1 MSKLIAI
8 FLVLLTSLGA
18 NAQVQMNGTVTFS
31 GTFTFMPNPSVGPAF
46 SHGTG
51 SYFGSVTVTITCP
64 GSQQATYT
72 LDGSQPTIAST
83 LYTAPLVFTSTT
95 TLSSVCSNL
104 QVHDTNTQ
112 TSVGNI
118 PVTGIGYKCVTP
130 NAQTFPSGQVCA
142 NGGGVS
148 GQPTNVTLG
157 FGTTQTIVE
166 TGPSAQVLIPYQGH
180 PCDTCTYFAEDKYVE
195 PTVGAGSIAENE
207 MDTYVYNGTY
217 NRNMQFGLQ
226 CDQHSGSNQW
236 QYDNVGGAGWQNTG
250 VHDSCPWPLGVYTH
264 VGWTTHIIIPDTSG
278 ANGKGMNYYD
288 DLIVNG
294 TTYHINK
301 SAPSSSTTFSAMV
314 ANQDQI
320 GSTASATTAG
330 RNIQKNTVAASI
342 GPPSAVAT
350 ATYTLLSGGAATPIL
365 IPNNYVVGNKA
376 LTAPSPVLAFGKQQA
391 STSSPAIPISISN
404 PSNAQYCTSFGI
416 GCGSGNVTV
425 TSMVVSGANASD
437 FAVTGSC
444 GLIASGSDCEPT
456 VTFTPTGASNESA
469 TLTVNYSGATTA
481 SQTMS
486 LTGTNASTVA
496 LSATASPTALSG
508 TTNYQVSTNITAAS
522 TNYTLAAAGVDV
534 NLNGHTLTYANASSP
549 SIGTLATYTVNGN
562 SSVSITTANMSVP
575 FTSGQKVAFSV
586 SAGPKFLNGAAYT
599 VQASPAPTAT
609 SFTVNYVLGSGSGS
623 ATGTV
628 SPSAQVNEFQTNGFN
643 AGLFV
648 RNGTLASGAS
658 GNSYAAGHPQSS
670 IIGYVGTDNM
680 ASGITIQN
688 TKFNYNIQFANAVED
703 NNGFLVFHDN
713 LINDSAVGTC
723 ASIGCRNQL
732 FATPVYQ
739 FNVSTRPSGSS
750 QYYNNFVNGGP
761 QGGLD
766 AAAPGTVVSYN
777 TINPGNVTGNNTNDF
792 AIYAWGTADQVFAN
806 AICTPLAANCNTRG
820 IQISGAQTPSIT
832 GVNVYNNIIGAYET
846 PTNAEYGGCQT
857 GGAYGL
863 QFDDNPIGP
872 NTAYNNY
879 VVASAKACSG
889 GALRITDSEY
899 LTNQSHN
906 NTFIASRLTGA
917 TACVRNPDNAPQPG
931 CANASEWDGPTAF
944 TSLSDTYTGDTCDVL
959 LDISGAS
966 GIVIQSPIFNKGS
979 NPSNFHTFCAENGT
993 VSQGGGPVTNFHV
1006 IDATFNTGTT
1016 STDTDFPVFNVG
1028 NQGDVSLYIDWTQTM
1043 TVKKASGPAAVGAV
1057 VTWTDTLANTYTC
1070 TTNASGICPVILN
1083 QYRNNNDTVA
1093 NQHENHN
1100 PYSLSI
1106 PLSGCTTFNQTAVTI
1121 SAASS
1126 RNITLSGC

>member
-1 MSKLIAI
+1 MNKIIAV
-8 FLVLLTSLGA
+8 FLVVLASLSA
-18 NAQVQMNGTVTFS
+18 SAQVQMSGTVSFS
-31 GTFTFMPNPSVGPAF
+31 GNFTFMPNPSTGPVF

-51 SYFGSVTVTITCP
+51 SYFGSLPVTITCP

-72 LDGSQPTIAST
+72 LDGTTPNIAST
-83 LYTAPLVFTSTT
+83 LYTAPLTISSTT
-95 TLSSVCSNL
+95 TLKSVCSNL
-104 QVHDTNTQ
+104 VAHNENTQ
-112 TSVGNI
+112 TAMGNI
-118 PVTGIGYKCVTP
+118 GGTGIGYKCNTP
-130 NAQTFPSGQVCA
+130 SNQTYGSLTCTA
-142 NGGGVS
+142 AGGVS
-148 GQPTNVTLG
+148 GQPSNVSLTFGSTMVYTQTSAGSAQSLVPY
-157 FGTTQTIVE
+157 FGTAI
-166 TGPSAQVLIPYQGH
+166 GSSI
-180 PCDTCTYFAEDKYVE
+180 DSCTYFAQDKYIEAIGSTILNNEVDGQIYDA
-195 PTVGAGSIAENE
+195 TRNISHTMGWQANQGGANSGNWQIDANGGTGWVNTGCHTAIPISTSAYTHIAITSHWVNG
-207 MDTYVYNGTY
+207 DTGCGGHGCFY
-217 NRNMQFGLQ
+217 
-226 CDQHSGSNQW
+226 
-236 QYDNVGGAGWQNTG
+236 YDNQT
-250 VHDSCPWPLGVYTH
+250 
-264 VGWTTHIIIPDTSG
+264 
-278 ANGKGMNYYD
+278 
-288 DLIVNG
+288 VNG
-294 TTYHINK
+294 TDCDLSHLGGQ
-301 SAPSSSTTFSAMV
+301 PQGTTTNRSII
-314 ANQDQI
+314 ANQDQLD
-320 GSTASATTAG
+320 STSGGGTIG
-330 RNIQKNTVAASI
+330 RNIRNNNVACSA
-342 GPPSAVAT
+342 GPPSAIAT
-350 ATYTLLSGGAATPIL
+350 ATYTILSGGTATPVL

-425 TSMVVSGANASD
+425 TSIVVSGANASD

-456 VTFTPTGASNESA
+456 VTFTPTGPSNESA

-486 LTGTNASTVA
+486 LTGTTASTVA

-508 TTNYQVSTNITAAS
+508 TTNYQVSANITAAS

-534 NLNGHTLTYANASSP
+534 NLNGHTLTYGNISTAS
-549 SIGTLATYTVNGN
+549 
-562 SSVSITTANMSVP
+562 
-575 FTSGQKVAFSV
+575 
-586 SAGPKFLNGAAYT
+586 
-599 VQASPAPTAT
+599 
-609 SFTVNYVLGSGSGS
+609 
-623 ATGTV
+623 
-628 SPSAQVNEFQTNGFN
+628 QVNEFQTNGFN
-643 AGLFV
+643 AGIFIH
-648 RNGTLASGAS
+648 NGTLAYGA
-658 GNSYAAGHPQSS
+658 GTNTKGAGHPQSS
-670 IIGYVGTDNM
+670 ILGYVGTDNM

-703 NNGFLVFHDN
+703 NNGFLIFHDN
-713 LINDSAVGTC
+713 NINDSAVGTC

-766 AAAPGTVVSYN
+766 AAAPGTIVSYN

-792 AIYAWGTADQVFAN
+792 AIYAWGTGDQIFAN

-832 GVNVYNNIIGAYET
+832 GVNVYNNVIGAYET

-872 NTAYNNY
+872 NTAYNNW
-879 VVASAKACSG
+879 VVAYAKACSG

-906 NTFIASRLTGA
+906 NTFIASRLTA
-917 TACVRNPDNAPQPG
+917 AAACVRNPDNAPQPG
-931 CANASEWDGPTAF
+931 CANASEWDGPTGY
-944 TSLSDTYTGDTCDVL
+944 TSLNDIFTGDSCDVL

-966 GIVIQSPIFNKGS
+966 GIVIQSPIFNKGT

-993 VSQGGGPVTNFHV
+993 VSEGGGPVTNFHV

-1016 STDTDFPVFNVG
+1016 SIDTDFPVFNVG

-1057 VTWTDTLANTYTC
+1057 VTWTDGLANTYTC

-1126 RNITLSGC
+1126 RTITLSGC